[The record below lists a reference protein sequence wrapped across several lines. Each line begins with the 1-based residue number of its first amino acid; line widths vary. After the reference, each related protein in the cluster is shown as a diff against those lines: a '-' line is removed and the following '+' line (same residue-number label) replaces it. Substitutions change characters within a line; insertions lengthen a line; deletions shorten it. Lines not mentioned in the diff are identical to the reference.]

1 MLFLYLYPSTTD
13 TPPPIPEYVTIGIP
27 ALFNVSKSRKI
38 VRLETSNLSA
48 SSFIVI
54 LSVLTSIFNIPNNL
68 SIFIA
73 VHFLSIIY

>member
-48 SSFIVI
+48 A
-54 LSVLTSIFNIPNNL
+54 LLL
-68 SIFIA
+68 
-73 VHFLSIIY
+73 